1 MKVAKITLIAVAGP
15 GRDDEGKTVYKT
27 GGLTMRRLLARPW
40 TEDEEKRL
48 RQMAEA
54 GMKTSL
60 IARKLK
66 RPVGSIYTK
75 MAKQQRQPGPD
86 QLLSPAG

>member
-1 MKVAKITLIAVAGP
+1 
-15 GRDDEGKTVYKT
+15 
-27 GGLTMRRLLARPW
+27 
-40 TEDEEKRL
+40 
-48 RQMAEA
+48 MAEA

>member
-1 MKVAKITLIAVAGP
+1 
-15 GRDDEGKTVYKT
+15 
-27 GGLTMRRLLARPW
+27 MRRLLARPW
-40 TEDEEKRL
+40 TEDEENRL

-54 GMKTSL
+54 GMKTSI

-75 MAKQQRQPGPD
+75 MAEQQRQLGPD
-86 QLLSPAG
+86 QLPAPVG

>member
-1 MKVAKITLIAVAGP
+1 
-15 GRDDEGKTVYKT
+15 
-27 GGLTMRRLLARPW
+27 
-40 TEDEEKRL
+40 
-48 RQMAEA
+48 
-54 GMKTSL
+54 MKTSL

-75 MAKQQRQPGPD
+75 MSKQQRQLGPD

>member
-1 MKVAKITLIAVAGP
+1 MTVAKIAVIAVGSARGATMNED
-15 GRDDEGKTVYKT
+15 GYKA
-27 GGLTMRRLLARPW
+27 GGLTIRRLL

-48 RQMAEA
+48 RQMAKA

-60 IARKLK
+60 IARELIK

-75 MAKQQRQPGPD
+75 MSKQQRQLGPD

>member
-1 MKVAKITLIAVAGP
+1 
-15 GRDDEGKTVYKT
+15 
-27 GGLTMRRLLARPW
+27 MRRLLARPW
-40 TEDEEKRL
+40 TEDEENRL

-66 RPVGSIYTK
+66 RPVASVYTK
-75 MAKQQRQPGPD
+75 MAKQQRQLRPD
-86 QLLSPAG
+86 QLPAPVG